1 MNMKD
6 KKRLLSVLTLLL
18 LTMPFIRGEVI
29 SIDAK
34 ATGLTETG
42 FITTAQN
49 IQVGDISL
57 GINQYNPTT
66 CQMRTNNTYQKGF
79 NFYNKTRLPELK
91 RVSII
96 HDRPSIGTLYMKAV
110 KVAIGESTNIS
121 PSSDIPGVSEQSGD
135 VYVTTFTVP
144 GGMEASYFKIQLSKA
159 GSGINKA
166 IRFEIEYG
174 GQAQR
179 SLAPYVNG
187 INDTEVEHTVYF
199 TDSQRV
205 TLSADTSQPESKLYC
220 AVNKDQ
226 FFIPTAIERNEY
238 KGSFLVSE
246 TSYMGA
252 VAKNGEQQASKCV
265 KVRFVKLAAS
275 QGPWRHV
282 KDTAGLVSGARYAIA
297 YTKEGVDSSRAVGT
311 TALSGGRLQQTAGT
325 VAEGRLYL
333 TEDMMTFTLGKG
345 NAEGTYTLCA
355 NNYNGTAS
363 DTYLCLAK
371 GKPEVSMS
379 DTATDLS
386 VIFTPG
392 TTDVSIRRA
401 GDSRQLLYQEKEG
414 FANYPASNAG
424 NNGYHGIQ
432 LYREEKAESGD
443 KPGTPTVTVTL
454 EPDGDAQPTED
465 KGTYRAINRSTITI
479 TSKGATAMKINGSE
493 CPAAAGIFS
502 LTAETDTVLVIQGVN
517 AAGASPE
524 YRTEVLV
531 DYEAGNMKK
540 MHLLSKKQKDREDST
555 RNAPV
560 KFTDWVFLRGHYML
574 GGEQELL
581 WLEDM
586 DGNAS
591 VIYSEEG
598 EFGTVSH
605 SLAPN
610 VMMRN
615 FRVRSGALP
624 FSGRPGA
631 GLVGW
636 TKDTVNDIN
645 SHEYQSLNTDATGA
659 DGTNEYRLQRFHGD
673 VTFTAGGGLMR
684 LANDTDKVVELKN
697 VLTIKRGGER
707 CSLLQ
712 TGGERHPHLRTA
724 EDEFNWKPGE
734 KWPEAGTVLK
744 GIYLAGFV
752 MAEKDGEGWKYVV
765 YPAQVSDNEDNM
777 TGVDDVEED
786 WTGGVTVRE
795 GRIEAPSGSRIYS
808 LKGEA
813 FRSGERVD
821 RGVYVVLLPG
831 GKTVKVLVR

>member
-6 KKRLLSVLTLLL
+6 KKRLLSVMTLLL
-18 LTMPFIRGEVI
+18 LMMPCIRGEVI

-49 IQVGDISL
+49 IQVGDIIF

-144 GGMEASYFKIQLSKA
+144 GGMEACYFKIQLSKA

-282 KDTAGLVSGARYAIA
+282 KDTAGLVAGARYAIA
-297 YTKEGVDSSRAVGT
+297 YTKEGTDSSRAVGT

-345 NAEGTYTLCA
+345 NAEGTHTLCA
-355 NNYNGTAS
+355 NNYNGTAA
-363 DTYLCLAK
+363 DTYLSLAK
-371 GKPEVSMS
+371 GKSEVSMS

-432 LYREEKAESGD
+432 LYREEKEESGD

-493 CPAAAGIFS
+493 CPAAEGIFS

-540 MHLLSKKQKDREDST
+540 MHLLSNRQKDREDST

-605 SLAPN
+605 SLASN

-673 VTFTAGGGLMR
+673 VTFTSGGGMMR
-684 LANDTDKVVELKN
+684 LANDTDIKN

-795 GRIEAPSGSRIYS
+795 GRIDAPSGSRIYS

-813 FRSGERVD
+813 FRIGERVD

>member
-1 MNMKD
+1 MKD

-18 LTMPFIRGEVI
+18 LTVPFIRGEVI
-29 SIDAK
+29 IIDAQ
-34 ATGLTETG
+34 ATGLTGTG
-42 FITTAQN
+42 FLTSAQT
-49 IQVGDISL
+49 IQVGDIIF
-57 GINQYNPTT
+57 GISQYNPTT

-144 GGMEASYFKIQLSKA
+144 GDMEASYFKIQLSKA

-199 TDSQRV
+199 TDSRRV

-246 TSYMGA
+246 TSYIGA
-252 VAKNGEQQASKCV
+252 VARNGEQQASKCV

-275 QGPWRHV
+275 QGPWRLV
-282 KDTAGLVSGARYAIA
+282 KDTTGLVPGVRYAIA
-297 YTKEGVDSSRAVGT
+297 YTQEGTDSSRAVGT
-311 TALSGGRLQQTAGT
+311 APLTGGRLQQTAGT

-345 NAEGTYTLCA
+345 RTAGTHTLRSD
-355 NNYNGTAS
+355 NYNGTAS
-363 DTYLCLAK
+363 DTYLSLAK

-414 FANYPASNAG
+414 FANYPGANAG

-432 LYREEKAESGD
+432 LYREAKEESGER
-443 KPGTPTVTVTL
+443 PGTPTVTVTL
-454 EPDGDAQPTED
+454 EPDGAAQPTED
-465 KGTYRAINRSTITI
+465 KGIYRAINRSTITI
-479 TSKGATAMKINGSE
+479 TSEGATAMKINGSE

-502 LTAETDTVLVIQGVN
+502 LTAETDTVLVIRGVN

-540 MHLLSKKQKDREDST
+540 MHLLSNRQKDRGDRT
-555 RNAPV
+555 KNAPV
-560 KFTDWVFLRGHYML
+560 RFTDWVFLRGHYML
-574 GGEQELL
+574 GGEHELL
-581 WLEDM
+581 WVEDM

-598 EFGTVSH
+598 EFDTVPH

-636 TKDTVNDIN
+636 TKDTANDIN

-673 VTFTAGGGLMR
+673 VTFTAGGGMMR
-684 LANDTDKVVELKN
+684 LANDTGKVVELKN
-697 VLTIKRGGER
+697 ILTIKRGGER

-724 EDEFNWKPGE
+724 ENEFNWKPGD
-734 KWPEAGTVLK
+734 KWPEAGTELK

-777 TGVDDVEED
+777 TGVEDVEEEGS
-786 WTGGVTVRE
+786 GGVTVSD
-795 GRIEAPSGSRIYS
+795 GRIKAPAGSRIYS

>member
-18 LTMPFIRGEVI
+18 LTLPFIRGEVI

-49 IQVGDISL
+49 IQVGDIIF

-79 NFYNKTRLPELK
+79 NFYSKTRLPELK

-187 INDTEVEHTVYF
+187 INDTEAEHTVYF

-226 FFIPTAIERNEY
+226 FFIPTAIERNAY

-282 KDTAGLVSGARYAIA
+282 KDTAGLVAGARYAIA
-297 YTKEGVDSSRAVGT
+297 YTKEGTDSSRAVGT

-345 NAEGTYTLCA
+345 RTAGTYTLCA

-414 FANYPASNAG
+414 FANYPAANAG
-424 NNGYHGIQ
+424 SDGYHDIQ
-432 LYREEKAESGD
+432 LYREEKEESGD

-531 DYEAGNMKK
+531 DYESGNMKK

-574 GGEQELL
+574 AGEQELL
-581 WLEDM
+581 WVEDM

-605 SLAPN
+605 SLASN

-673 VTFTAGGGLMR
+673 VTFTSGGGMMR
-684 LANDTDKVVELKN
+684 LANDTGKVVELKN

-777 TGVDDVEED
+777 TGVEDVEEEGS
-786 WTGGVTVRE
+786 GGVTVRD

-808 LKGEA
+808 LKGESC
-813 FRSGERVD
+813 RNGERVE